1 MAAGLS
7 VTAYPFVFCELKT
20 KRYRMLRGEGGERE
34 LEGAVCWPC
43 PKSGNTGTEE
53 AAPFSSS
60 LSVISRGPKLDGPR
74 AHRSH
79 EMNYENVFNCL
90 IFLNPSVSSYSL
102 RKNYSLWKTVWTL
115 PVGGLSSEFPFSG
128 SL

>member
-7 VTAYPFVFCELKT
+7 VTACPFVFCELKT
-20 KRYRMLRGEGGERE
+20 KRHRTLQGEGGEKE
-34 LEGAVCWPC
+34 LEGAVCRSC
-43 PKSGNTGTEE
+43 PRPGNAGMEE

-60 LSVISRGPKLDGPR
+60 LSVISRWPKLGGPR

-79 EMNYENVFNCL
+79 EMNYENVFNCF
-90 IFLNPSVSSYSL
+90 IFLNSSMSSYSL
-102 RKNYSLWKTVWTL
+102 RENYSLWKTVWTL
-115 PVGGLSSEFPFSG
+115 PVGCLSELPFSG